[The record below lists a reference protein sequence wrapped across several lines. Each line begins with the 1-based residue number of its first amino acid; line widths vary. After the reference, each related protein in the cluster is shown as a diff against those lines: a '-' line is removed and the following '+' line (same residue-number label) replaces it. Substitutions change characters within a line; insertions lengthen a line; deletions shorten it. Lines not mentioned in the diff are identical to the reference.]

1 MHFCILILIR
11 ETFTFLSLI
20 VFSILDDT
28 NLLTTFP
35 FGNNDG
41 TASGLSIYFKLP
53 PRRRHFSSW
62 LSSNESSVKWSEH
75 TWTALSKT
83 GLTIAV
89 IQASPTSFLSWPG
102 ILWYETLL
110 FNLDWFEQPFT
121 HQVPSFV
128 SSKIPFHQKFPLI
141 SYNLNTVS
149 LNDKYVKSSRR
160 ISS

>member
-1 MHFCILILIR
+1 MHFLHTYINQRDLY
-11 ETFTFLSLI
+11 LSEFDR
-20 VFSILDDT
+20 FSISNDT

-35 FGNNDG
+35 FENNDG

-53 PRRRHFSSW
+53 PRRRRFSSW
-62 LSSNESSVKWSEH
+62 ISSNESSVKWSEH
-75 TWTALSKT
+75 TWAALNKT

-121 HQVPSFV
+121 HQVPFFV
-128 SSKIPFHQKFPLI
+128 SSKIPFHQKFPLV